1 MTTLVWIVTRL
12 VVALLWAVILGAVAY
27 WVVLTA
33 IVRAGYRAEG
43 LPLDRFKLQG
53 GAEAAGSEDAVYF
66 AARYDC
72 RKAITRISGTA
83 PDAVYWMIG
92 IYDDRLQRIPGGH
105 LNDATV
111 EIDQEGRFRL
121 TIQPLPGPLSTTL
134 ECGRH
139 RRGLILMRVFL
150 PRDSDEVLAPDI
162 QRIPTAC

>member
-1 MTTLVWIVTRL
+1 MTILVWIVTRL
-12 VVALLWAVILGAVAY
+12 VVALLWAAILGAVGY
-27 WVVLTA
+27 YVILTA

-43 LPLDRFKLQG
+43 VPLDRFKLQEG
-53 GAEAAGSEDAVYF
+53 EEASGSEDAVYF

-92 IYDDRLQRIPGGH
+92 IYDDRLPRIPGGH

-111 EIDQEGRFRL
+111 DIDQDGRFRL

-139 RRGLILMRVFL
+139 RTGLILMRVFL
-150 PRDSDEVLAPDI
+150 PQDRAKVIAPAI
-162 QRIPTAC
+162 QRIPTG

>member
-1 MTTLVWIVTRL
+1 MTALAWIVTRL
-12 VVALLWAVILGAVAY
+12 LAAGLWVAALGAVGY
-27 WVVLTA
+27 FIVFPA

-43 LPLDRFKLQG
+43 VSLDRFKLQG
-53 GAEAAGSEDAVYF
+53 GEGASGSEDAVYF

-72 RKAITRISGTA
+72 RRAITRISGTA
-83 PDAVYWMIG
+83 PDALYWMIG

-111 EIDQEGRFRL
+111 EVDAEGRFRL

-139 RRGLILMRVFL
+139 RRGLILVRVFL
-150 PRDSDEVLAPDI
+150 PRDRARVVAPDI
-162 QRIPTAC
+162 ERIPTA